1 VCDVCF
7 CDPISIHHL
16 PSEKTLVAKGPPVK
30 PGESADEYERVH
42 MDPIYDYIRG
52 FETEHGDDALWS
64 VYFPR
69 QPTLVRWK
77 KVHPMDR
84 VRAKAELDTIST
96 DGKGGKKNMSSKSLR
111 RLGNKKKKK
120 SEEAGNYDAGVSS
133 GNHIIMKRSDTL
145 EAETSG
151 STFSQWRT
159 FACLAPMIS
168 SYKSKPSKMLTLSEP
183 TKIQSTIPTSPAL
196 VTEAS
201 SDSAGM
207 APGSRSSMKG
217 SVRKLKS
224 SGGSMVT
231 FQLDDEE
238 GRHKNTTKINTGE
251 DDDEGVV
258 GDGEGGNRL
267 LDYEAGDR
275 KWQGAV
281 ESNQILLN
289 QTTYGSSRNGVR
301 GDEEG
306 VVAVTPGSVGM
317 KPSTASNL
325 AAMPLSSAP
334 GNGGNSAS
342 FTPLGGRHSSSAV
355 GRPSTTAGSG
365 QQQPGGGG
373 GGSMPR
379 GWAADEEGQL
389 LGDTDVTG
397 AKELLAENRRND
409 PDFKTTGLLLEAET
423 ISHGQGE
430 VDDKSTDDLASHET
444 PPYLLP
450 FYCHFLFLNEAYLSS
465 NP

>member
-1 VCDVCF
+1 
-7 CDPISIHHL
+7 
-16 PSEKTLVAKGPPVK
+16 VAKGPPVK
-30 PGESADEYERVH
+30 PGETADEYERVH

-52 FETEHGDDALWS
+52 LETEHGDDALWS

-96 DGKGGKKNMSSKSLR
+96 HGKDGKKNMSSKSLR

-120 SEEAGNYDAGVSS
+120 SEEAGNNEAGVSTGDHS
-133 GNHIIMKRSDTL
+133 IVKRSGTL
-145 EAETSG
+145 EGETSG
-151 STFSQWRT
+151 SNLGQWRML
-159 FACLAPMIS
+159 ACLAPMIS
-168 SYKSKPSKMLTLSEP
+168 TYKSKPSKRLTLSEP
-183 TKIQSTIPTSPAL
+183 SKTQNTRSTSPSF

-201 SDSAGM
+201 SDATGK

-217 SVRKLKS
+217 SERKLKS

-238 GRHKNTTKINTGE
+238 RVHGNAAKINTGE
-251 DDDEGVV
+251 DDDEGVA
-258 GDGEGGNRL
+258 GDGDGGNRL

-281 ESNQILLN
+281 ESNGILLN
-289 QTTYGSSRNGVR
+289 QTTDGSSRNGGR

-306 VVAVTPGSVGM
+306 MVAVTPGSVGM

-325 AAMPLSSAP
+325 AATPLSSAP

-342 FTPLGGRHSSSAV
+342 FTPLGGRNSSSAV

-365 QQQPGGGG
+365 QQQPGEGG

-379 GWAADEEGQL
+379 GWTADEEGLL

-397 AKELLAENRRND
+397 AKALLAENRRND

-423 ISHGQGE
+423 SPHGQGKME
-430 VDDKSTDDLASHET
+430 NKSTDYLKKIAGLHILPTPLYCPFSSSFFTLDIFVIKSLLADS
-444 PPYLLP
+444 
-450 FYCHFLFLNEAYLSS
+450 
-465 NP
+465 